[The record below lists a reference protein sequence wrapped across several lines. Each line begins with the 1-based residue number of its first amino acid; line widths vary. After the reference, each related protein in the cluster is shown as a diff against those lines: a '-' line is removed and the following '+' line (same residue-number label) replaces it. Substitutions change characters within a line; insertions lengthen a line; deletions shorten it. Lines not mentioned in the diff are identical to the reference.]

1 MVDTPGGRLPD
12 QVALAA
18 SRRLKEPKPEPK
30 RKGYVMP
37 TKTPEASAS
46 PPRKVRV
53 QLEAVGAEKITSHDS
68 PHEGAGEWTEFA
80 AWLKKWIGIG
90 DNRTFEPNELI
101 EIRREIRAL
110 HAEVSFL
117 TELNLEQQE
126 ALNQSLEEI
135 QSGSERLG
143 RKDWLTYVIGVG
155 TSLVIAEIV
164 PPLALLP
171 LAVHAFHALGHLLI
185 PANLAPPPGRS
196 VWRNEA
202 S

>member
-1 MVDTPGGRLPD
+1 MVDTPRGRLPD
-12 QVALAA
+12 RAALAA
-18 SRRLKEPKPEPK
+18 SRRPKEPKP
-30 RKGYVMP
+30 RGFVVP
-37 TKTPEASAS
+37 TKKPEASAS
-46 PPRKVRV
+46 SPRIVRI
-53 QLEAVGAEKITSHDS
+53 QPETVGAEKITSHDA

-90 DNRTFEPNELI
+90 DNRTFGPNELT
-101 EIRREIRAL
+101 EIRREITEL

-135 QSGSERLG
+135 KSGSERLG

-164 PPLALLP
+164 PPLVLLP

-185 PANLAPPPGRS
+185 PATP
-196 VWRNEA
+196 A
-202 S
+202 SP